1 MAESLVAHA
10 VQENFK
16 TKDAHSDI
24 LPRFLSVAGASVPR
38 VQQLVTKSQTERKKG
53 I

>member
-1 MAESLVAHA
+1 MGVFPF
-10 VQENFK
+10 QKFQR
-16 TKDAHSDI
+16 KDAHFDM

-38 VQQLVTKSQTERKKG
+38 VQQTCNETTTERKKG